1 MEATESTA
9 ANLDDI
15 SAHLDSVQGAVESLA
30 CAVDDEA
37 RQSEAWTI
45 HDALRAVQ
53 GDVNA
58 LRDDVEE

>member
-15 SAHLDSVQGAVESLA
+15 TARLDNVKGAVASLA
-30 CAVDDEA
+30 CAVGDEA

-45 HDALRAVQ
+45 HDALRAIEH
-53 GDVNA
+53 DVDA
-58 LRDDVEE
+58 LQDEAEG